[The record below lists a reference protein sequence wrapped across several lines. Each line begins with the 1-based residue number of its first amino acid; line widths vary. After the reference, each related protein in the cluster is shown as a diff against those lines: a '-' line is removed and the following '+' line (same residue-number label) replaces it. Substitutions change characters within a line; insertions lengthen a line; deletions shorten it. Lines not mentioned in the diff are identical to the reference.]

1 METKGYVYLIEDDV
15 SVHKSLTR
23 ALSKQGLEVIG
34 FTTASAFLAA
44 APKHTPEM
52 ILLDMQ
58 MPGLTGLQL
67 QEKMNKQGRSTPII
81 FISGQSHPQ
90 QIIESLKKGA
100 VDFLLKP
107 FNLADL
113 TKAILRALELDHGP
127 ARRLKLYQN
136 IVDRFSQLTER
147 EKEVFELLT
156 LGLMNI
162 KIGEIL
168 GIAPA
173 TVKIFKANVMRKMQA
188 DSEQDLVLLKL
199 ELKRGIQASWAWA

>member
-1 METKGYVYLIEDDV
+1 
-15 SVHKSLTR
+15 
-23 ALSKQGLEVIG
+23 
-34 FTTASAFLAA
+34 
-44 APKHTPEM
+44 EM

-113 TKAILRALELDHGP
+113 TKAILRALELDHGH

-136 IVDRFSQLTER
+136 IVDRFSKLTER

-199 ELKRGIQASWAWA
+199 ELKRGIQAS

>member
-113 TKAILRALELDHGP
+113 TKAILRALQDFG
-127 ARRLKLYQN
+127 RT
-136 IVDRFSQLTER
+136 QLTG
-147 EKEVFELLT
+147 LT
-156 LGLMNI
+156 ALRQPAIMLA
-162 KIGEIL
+162 KSSFPWVKRL
-168 GIAPA
+168 FTIAP
-173 TVKIFKANVMRKMQA
+173 
-188 DSEQDLVLLKL
+188 
-199 ELKRGIQASWAWA
+199 

>member
-1 METKGYVYLIEDDV
+1 METKGYVYLIEDDL
-15 SVHKSLTR
+15 SVQKSLIR
-23 ALSKQGLEVIG
+23 ALSKQGLEVISY
-34 FTTASAFLAA
+34 TTAAAFLAA

-58 MPGLTGLQL
+58 MPGITGLQL
-67 QEKMNKQGRSTPII
+67 QEKMNKQSRLTPII

-100 VDFLLKP
+100 VDFFLKP

-113 TKAILRALELDHGP
+113 IKAIFRALELDHGL
-127 ARRLKLYQN
+127 ARRLKLHQS
-136 IVDRFSQLTER
+136 IADRFSTLTER

-188 DSEQDLVLLKL
+188 DSEQDLVLLKV
-199 ELKRGIQASWAWA
+199 ELKREFRASWVRA

>member
-1 METKGYVYLIEDDV
+1 MEIKGHVYLIEDDL
-15 SVHKSLTR
+15 SLQKSLVR

-34 FTTASAFLAA
+34 FTTATAFLAA
-44 APKHTPEM
+44 EPKHTPEM

-113 TKAILRALELDHGP
+113 TKAILRALELDHGH

-136 IVDRFSQLTER
+136 IVDRFSKLTER

-199 ELKRGIQASWAWA
+199 ELKRGIQASWGWA